1 MYRQFTEECNS
12 LPGVD
17 KPDALVLYD
26 YETMTGGELKTDLD
40 TYINENRAK
49 VLAGEIPS
57 EDWGSIMQ
65 TWLEKGG
72 EEFTKGMNETYQAWL
87 AENS

>member
-1 MYRQFTEECNS
+1 
-12 LPGVD
+12 
-17 KPDALVLYD
+17 
-26 YETMTGGELKTDLD
+26 MTGGELKTDLD

-72 EEFTKGMNETYQAWL
+72 EEFTKGMDETYQAWL